1 MGQFIREG
9 EINPFNIYIKPS
21 FTFGKKE
28 RTYIYIYTGLNNE
41 PVKEIVEGNY
51 TLLKKSR
58 SRRGAFLTASFVQEE
73 RTIRL

>member
-41 PVKEIVEGNY
+41 PVKE
-51 TLLKKSR
+51 LSR
-58 SRRGAFLTASFVQEE
+58 EI
-73 RTIRL
+73 IRC